1 MKHSTTPYRFSFTAA
16 SSLLTSF
23 VRMAALAIE
32 NDFSLDRLTND
43 QIGKE
48 KESTNVRQFR
58 ELKHRLE
65 TLTREEVDMLANGS
79 LVDQKHVTLLAICKT
94 YRFISDFIVEV
105 IRDKVLV
112 YDFEIRESDY
122 NSFINRK
129 SFDHPELEGLTESSQ
144 TKIKTVLFRM
154 LAETG
159 LIDSAKSR
167 MIQPMLLSDELQKMI
182 VNDDPE
188 LLKIFLKPD
197 REIAELTH
205 VN

>member
-1 MKHSTTPYRFSFTAA
+1 
-16 SSLLTSF
+16 
-23 VRMAALAIE
+23 VRLAALAVE
-32 NDFSLDRLTND
+32 NGSGLDKLTND

-58 ELKHRLE
+58 ELMLRLK
-65 TLTREEVDMLANGS
+65 TLTTEEVDILANGS
-79 LVDQKHVTLLAICKT
+79 LVDQKHVALLAICKT
-94 YRFISDFIVEV
+94 YRFIADFIIEV

-129 SFDHPELEGLTESSQ
+129 SFDHQELEGLTESSQ

-154 LAETG
+154 LTEVG
-159 LIDSAKSR
+159 LIDNPKSR
-167 MIQPMLLSDELQKMI
+167 VIQPMLLSDELEKVI
-182 VNDDPE
+182 VKDNPE
-188 LLKIFLKPD
+188 LLKIFLKSD
-197 REIAELTH
+197 REIAEITH

>member
-1 MKHSTTPYRFSFTAA
+1 MLS
-16 SSLLTSF
+16 SF
-23 VRMAALAIE
+23 VRMAALVVE
-32 NDFSLDRLTND
+32 NDAKLDSLTND

-58 ELKHRLE
+58 ELKHRLK
-65 TLTREEVDMLANGS
+65 TLTAEEVDILSNGS
-79 LVDQKHVTLLAICKT
+79 LVDQKHVALLAICKT

-129 SFDHPELEGLTESSQ
+129 SFDHPELESLTESSR

-154 LAETG
+154 LAEVG
-159 LIDSAKSR
+159 LIDNAKSR
-167 MIQPMLLSDELQKMI
+167 VIQPVLLSDELEKVI
-182 VNDDPE
+182 VKDNPE

>member
-1 MKHSTTPYRFSFTAA
+1 LTYNTKPYRLSFTAA
-16 SSLLTSF
+16 SSLLSDF
-23 VRMAALAIE
+23 VRLATLTVE
-32 NDFSLDRLTND
+32 NDFKLDKLTND

-58 ELKHRLE
+58 ELKHRLK
-65 TLTREEVDMLANGS
+65 TLTTGEVDILVNGS
-79 LVDQKHVTLLAICKT
+79 LVDQKHVALLAICKT

-154 LAETG
+154 LAEVG
-159 LIDSAKSR
+159 LIADAKSKV
-167 MIQPMLLSDELQKMI
+167 IQPVLLSDELEKVI
-182 VNDDPE
+182 VKDNPE
-188 LLKIFLKPD
+188 LLKIFLKSD
-197 REIAELTH
+197 KEIEALTY

>member
-1 MKHSTTPYRFSFTAA
+1 MLPG
-16 SSLLTSF
+16 F
-23 VRMAALAIE
+23 VRMAALAVE
-32 NDFSLDRLTND
+32 NGYKLDKLTND

-65 TLTREEVDMLANGS
+65 TLTTEEVDLLANGS
-79 LVDQKHVTLLAICKT
+79 LVDQKHVVLLAFCKT

-144 TKIKTVLFRM
+144 TKIRTVLFRM
-154 LAETG
+154 LAEVG
-159 LIDSAKSR
+159 LIDNAKSKV
-167 MIQPMLLSDELQKMI
+167 IQPMLLSDELEKII
-182 VNDDPE
+182 VKDDPQ
-188 LLKIFLKPD
+188 LLKIFLKSD

-205 VN
+205 AN

>member
-1 MKHSTTPYRFSFTAA
+1 MTHSTESYRLSFTAA
-16 SSLLTSF
+16 SSLLPGF
-23 VRMAALAIE
+23 VRMAALAVE
-32 NDFSLDRLTND
+32 NGYKLDKLTND

-65 TLTREEVDMLANGS
+65 TLTTEEVDLLANGS
-79 LVDQKHVTLLAICKT
+79 LVDQKHVVLLAFCKT

-144 TKIKTVLFRM
+144 TKIRTVLFRM
-154 LAETG
+154 LVEVG
-159 LIDSAKSR
+159 LIDNAKSKV
-167 MIQPMLLSDELQKMI
+167 IQPMLLSDELEKII
-182 VNDDPE
+182 VKDDPQ
-188 LLKIFLKPD
+188 LLKIFLKSD

-205 VN
+205 AN

>member
-1 MKHSTTPYRFSFTAA
+1 MLS
-16 SSLLTSF
+16 SF
-23 VRMAALAIE
+23 VRMAALVVE
-32 NDFSLDRLTND
+32 NDAKLDSLTND

-58 ELKHRLE
+58 ELKHRLK
-65 TLTREEVDMLANGS
+65 TLTAEEVDILSNGS
-79 LVDQKHVTLLAICKT
+79 LVDQKHVVLLAICKT

-129 SFDHPELEGLTESSQ
+129 SFDHPELESLTESSR

-154 LAETG
+154 LAEVG
-159 LIDSAKSR
+159 LIDNAKSR
-167 MIQPMLLSDELQKMI
+167 VIQPVLLSDELEKVI
-182 VNDDPE
+182 VKDNPE